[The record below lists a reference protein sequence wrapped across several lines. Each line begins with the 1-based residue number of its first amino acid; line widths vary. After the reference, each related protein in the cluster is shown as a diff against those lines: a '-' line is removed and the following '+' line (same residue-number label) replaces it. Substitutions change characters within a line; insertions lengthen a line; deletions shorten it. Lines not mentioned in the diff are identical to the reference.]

1 MLTPTKLYLKNYC
14 QHTQLTV
21 DLSANLHILI
31 GANGRGKSNILNAI
45 NFALTGLA
53 TPGAKSLDD
62 DILDKA
68 DTATVSLDFELKTGE
83 KGNITRTI
91 KRKAG
96 TNTVLKIGAAEPIEG
111 AEKCQKTLQELL
123 GNDLK
128 TIVSTA
134 IVGQHDISALLFS
147 GEPSKR
153 LAKLQTLLL
162 GDIFTSAGDAIAE
175 EKGRLY
181 IDENVQAT
189 VKSDT
194 KTLSEQEKLLKKL
207 NSELA
212 TIERTLDSKKL
223 AAVREK
229 KQRVAR
235 YQELKSAWESV
246 SFSLHQNAE
255 RVVLLKSALISVGQ
269 PEEISVISERVGKL
283 QLLEQAWKAYGDY
296 SNKLTQTITQQT
308 QLQQQEAQLTQ
319 FCAKI
324 PELKTRL
331 AELQAAQE
339 YYDTVNKV
347 QQKSIS
353 LAEMQMELTQ
363 LRKDLEGLSNEQQGL
378 YAQSRETSGRAD
390 ILNVFLRADHH
401 DSCPICGSALTENK
415 VAELKELAQA
425 LVAGGLAVSEKL
437 KSNEANTRQ
446 ITMRMATLEVST
458 KQATSDLKTF
468 TEKLSSLQAPKDEK
482 EGLSNLRDSV
492 QRELSELASKP
503 EELASIKGALSSLT
517 SQYETLLHSP
527 APKPDEAFSAED
539 LNKAREA
546 LKTAKAATEQR
557 TQLKN
562 ELSAIEGSAK
572 ILLEQKAGYEQ
583 QAKAESLPRLDSETP
598 FVLSDDEIT
607 YLSGAETMEADKVTK
622 TNEITAAQTYINV
635 LKERITTAEN
645 AVAGVVSTK
654 DYATYLTKMGKV
666 IKTLPNVILQHQL
679 AELCKSMQ
687 EIIATFHFFQPFG
700 VMVNDKLEFQM
711 KYPNQVVRPIKKAS
725 GGEEIILGIAFRLAA
740 HRKFSTLDWLAIDE
754 PTNHLTDTNIKVLQQ
769 LIEHLKGNMG
779 LYGIR
784 KLIIATHS
792 SILANSDAH
801 IINI

>member
-1 MLTPTKLYLKNYC
+1 MLTPTKLYLRNYC

-53 TPGAKSLDD
+53 TPGAKSLED

-68 DTATVSLDFELKTGE
+68 DTAVVSLEFELKSGE
-83 KGNITRTI
+83 KGSITRTI
-91 KRKAG
+91 RRKAG
-96 TNTVLKIGAAEPIEG
+96 TSTVMQIGSSEPIEG

-128 TIVSTA
+128 AIVSTA

-162 GDIFTSAGDAIAE
+162 GDIFTSAGEAIAE

-181 IDENVQAT
+181 IDENVQAA
-189 VKSDT
+189 VKSDK
-194 KTLSEQEKLLKKL
+194 KTLAEHEKLLKKL
-207 NSELA
+207 TSDLA

-223 AAVREK
+223 SAMREK
-229 KQRVAR
+229 QKRIAR
-235 YQELKSAWESV
+235 YEELRKTWEAV
-246 SFSLHQNAE
+246 NFSLAKNGE

-269 PEEISVISERVGKL
+269 PQDLGLVSERVGKL
-283 QLLEQAWKAYGDY
+283 QLLEQAWRTYNDY
-296 SNKLTQTITQQT
+296 STKLTQIIANRT
-308 QLQQQEAQLTQ
+308 QLQALEADLVKA
-319 FCAKI
+319 CSRI
-324 PELKTRL
+324 SELKQRKE
-331 AELQAAQE
+331 ELCAAQE
-339 YYDTVNKV
+339 YYQTVDGLTRTGTTLSN
-347 QQKSIS
+347 QQSK
-353 LAEMQMELTQ
+353 LNE
-363 LRKDLEGLSNEQQGL
+363 LRKSLEEANTKNRELLNQQQEFWGK
-378 YAQSRETSGRAD
+378 TD
-390 ILNVFLRADHH
+390 ILVTFLKGNHKDT
-401 DSCPICGSALTENK
+401 CPICGSGLTQEK
-415 VAELKELAQA
+415 VAELQGQAEQLLEARFSNIEAQRA
-425 LVAGGLAVSEKL
+425 QE
-437 KSNEANTRQ
+437 THIRT
-446 ITMRMATLEVST
+446 ITMDLARLEVSVKNGTADLENFT
-458 KQATSDLKTF
+458 KKLTTLKPPNIKQDNLAEVVEKNTAELAT
-468 TEKLSSLQAPKDEK
+468 
-482 EGLSNLRDSV
+482 
-492 QRELSELASKP
+492 LASKP
-503 EELASIKGALSSLT
+503 EELATIRGSLSSLQT
-517 SQYETLLHSP
+517 QYDALIQSP
-527 APKPDEAFSAED
+527 VSKPSEVYSEED
-539 LNKAREA
+539 LVSAKEA
-546 LKTAKAATEQR
+546 LKTAKSATEQR
-557 TQLKN
+557 TSLKN
-562 ELSAIEGSAK
+562 ELSSIEGSIK
-572 ILLEQKAGYEQ
+572 ILTDQKMGLEQ
-583 QAKAESLPRLDSETP
+583 QAKSEALPRLDSETP
-598 FVLSDDEIT
+598 FVLSEEDKA
-607 YLSGAETMEADKVTK
+607 YLEGAESLETQKLAK

-635 LKERITTAEN
+635 LKERISTAEN

-654 DYATYLTKMGKV
+654 DYAAYLTKMGKV
-666 IKTLPNVILQHQL
+666 VKTLPNVILQHQL

-687 EIIATFHFFQPFG
+687 EIISTFHFFQPFG